1 MADRTSGGHA
11 NLFKEVY
18 MKNIHNDV
26 VTSVFLML
34 VGVFFILI
42 TQTYSEPEA
51 GTFPILFAVLLI
63 ITCIPI
69 LKSGIDKSRS
79 SCSTEEKDT
88 ERDGIPFD
96 ELKQA
101 LSCFGILLL
110 YTICIY
116 YVGFFVSTAVFLIGT
131 MWLLKVRSIL
141 VLIFVP
147 AFLEA
152 AIYFIMVQMLF
163 VRLPQGFLP

>member
-1 MADRTSGGHA
+1 
-11 NLFKEVY
+11 

-34 VGVFFILI
+34 VGVFFILV

-51 GTFPILFAVLLI
+51 GTFPIIFAVLLI

-69 LKSGIDKSRS
+69 LKSGIDKTKSSRS
-79 SCSTEEKDT
+79 TETQEKDS
-88 ERDGIPFD
+88 ERNGIPFN

-101 LSCFGILLL
+101 LCCFGILLL

-131 MWLLKVRSIL
+131 MWLLKVRNIL
-141 VLIFVP
+141 VLILVP

-163 VRLPQGFLP
+163 VRLPHGFLF